1 MPISEPDTLAVLDGM
16 AVGDATDSA
25 RPATHFFDGLVDDLV
40 SNIATRLTGKDVLHF
55 AASCK
60 RFADRET
67 KAAELVYNTLV
78 RRLPEPGTEPPRE
91 QRPYPPKKQPVKEPA
106 HHFYR
111 ISGWLA
117 KAKNKRR
124 VHSTFI
130 DVTGCFSGDVFDLHR
145 ILGQCIRDMV
155 PQVTLQFCNS
165 TLFPLL
171 AGRVSECTVSMNAL
185 LREYYD
191 AKELEAE
198 DRVEELERRMRK
210 HGFVVE
216 YDPLLKKAIARDCDG
231 VFPAGASGQLDCA
244 LHFLRGFR
252 MFEGGAWFIDDEE
265 SQYSELRL
273 QIHLRS
279 SRELI
284 AETSAV
290 VLESP
295 YLTDPAINGEDTDCF
310 PFYFRRRR
318 WDTGSSDESSSEDDS
333 SSEEIVGDGAD
344 FDVTAHNLWRLA
356 AKLYFDL
363 NADLVGEEPQSY
375 SESEG
380 WDEDEDEEDEDEEDE
395 CLGHVEPSPG
405 GLPPSTE
412 CLLTSWRPQLSRLD
426 PLLQPPPLCGCARCW
441 PRTGN

>member
-25 RPATHFFDGLVDDLV
+25 RPATNFFDGLVDDLV

-60 RFADRET
+60 RFFDRET

-78 RRLPEPGTEPPRE
+78 RSLPEPGTEPPRK
-91 QRPYPPKKQPVKEPA
+91 QRPLPGKKIPKHLVEDWPA
-106 HHFYR
+106 HHCYR

-130 DVTGCFSGDVFDLHR
+130 DVTGCFSVDVFDLHR

-216 YDPLLKKAIARDCDG
+216 YDPLLKTAIARDCDG

-252 MFEGGAWFIDDEE
+252 MFEGGEWSDDKE
-265 SQYSELRL
+265 SQYCELWL

-295 YLTDPAINGEDTDCF
+295 YLTDPAINGEDTDYP

-356 AKLYFDL
+356 ANLYFDL

-395 CLGHVEPSPG
+395 CL
-405 GLPPSTE
+405 
-412 CLLTSWRPQLSRLD
+412 LTSWRPQLSRLD